1 MDWKNG
7 AHADWFRPGD
17 YTQSVLNTLIVGK
30 QISLTIDAI
39 NEIYEGIDIKSK
51 THLVG
56 FSLGAHVAGIAGYY
70 QGGNLAR
77 ITGNLEIT
85 CLVSYFLKNKNR
97 ANRFL
102 RYFSDPMYVLPINS
116 RFRSSWTRLWR

>member
-85 CLVSYFLKNKNR
+85 CLVSYFLKNKNH

-102 RYFSDPMYVLPINS
+102 RYFSNPMQRRRTYGRV
-116 RFRSSWTRLWR
+116 RTMF